1 MKVKIYLSL
10 VFFVSFSI
18 NTFGLC
24 IPPAITSQPANTVVC
39 LGGNTSFSVSAT
51 GASLN
56 FQWQV
61 NQGAGF
67 VNLTNVIPYS
77 GVTTSTL
84 SITGVT
90 FVLSDYLYRCIV
102 SNGCAPNDTS
112 AAALLKVNTPPSISI
127 QPAND
132 SVCDGSNG
140 TFGVTTAGSGLTY
153 QWQVNTGSGFVNV
166 VGSTIY
172 SGDTTATLSI
182 TGASASMNN
191 YSFQCIINGTCA
203 PSVTTSSALLIIN
216 ALPAI
221 TLQPNIIDVCQGNTT
236 SISITTTGTS
246 LTYQWQ
252 VNSGSGFVDLTNTA
266 PYSGVTTSSLTITA
280 ATMALNGSIYHCIIS
295 GVCSPAVISNSY
307 PFSVHP
313 IYSNYIPV
321 TICQGDSTLFAGTYY
336 STPGLYPHLFST
348 VSGCDSL
355 EYLSLSVSSAY
366 YTTTTSV
373 ICNGDSV
380 LLGTS
385 FQSTAGVYT
394 YVLPTISGCDSTIE
408 NTLSV
413 KPSYHFNQSTTI
425 CQGDSALIFGNYE
438 SIDSLYTDNYTTFLG
453 CDSIYT
459 HQLNVVPPFA
469 ITLNANVCSGDSVII
484 AGTYESLSGTY
495 INNYVSSFG
504 CDSVVTTI
512 LMVQPNYSISRSI
525 SICSYDSVLLSGSFQ
540 TIAGIYIDSL
550 FSTYGCDSIVTTSL
564 SVNAAPI
571 VVFDQTVSICDTAS
585 AFILTGGT
593 PLGGTYSGIGVSAG
607 IFSPSVAGLGTHT
620 ITYSYTDLAGCSDSD
635 TSTIT
640 VTVCLGVN
648 ELNSDSYFSVY
659 PNPFQD
665 HIVIISNTNENLE
678 LQITNVLGESVLFQK
693 INKGKTEINLAD
705 LSTGIYFIQSTTA
718 GITRVQK
725 LIKN

>member
-1 MKVKIYLSL
+1 MKIKIFTSL
-10 VFFVSFSI
+10 LFLTLFSTKI
-18 NTFGLC
+18 FSLC
-24 IPPAITSQPANTVVC
+24 FPPSITSQPTNTVVC
-39 LGGNTSFSVSAT
+39 LGGNTSFAVSAT

-61 NQGAGF
+61 DQGAGF

-84 SITGVT
+84 SITGIT

-102 SNGCAPNDTS
+102 SNGCAPDDTS
-112 AAALLKVNTPPSISI
+112 SAALLKVNTPPSISI

-132 SVCDGSNG
+132 SVCIGSNG
-140 TFGVTTAGSGLTY
+140 SFGVTTSGSGLSY
-153 QWQVNTGSGFVNV
+153 QWQVNTGSGFANV
-166 VGSTIY
+166 IGSSIY
-172 SGDTTATLSI
+172 SGDTTATLII
-182 TGASASMNN
+182 TGALASMNN
-191 YSFQCIINGTCA
+191 YAYQCIINGTCA
-203 PSVTTSSALLIIN
+203 PSVTSSSALLIIN

-221 TLQPNIIDVCQGNTT
+221 TLQPNIIDVCEGNAT
-236 SISITTTGTS
+236 SISITTSGTS

-252 VNSGSGFVDLTNTA
+252 VNSGSGFVDLANTT
-266 PYSGVTTSSLTITA
+266 PYSGVTTSSLTITG
-280 ATMALNGSIYHCIIS
+280 ATMGLNGFVYNCFVS
-295 GVCSPAVISNSY
+295 GVCSPAVISNSF
-307 PFSVHP
+307 PLSVHP

-321 TICQGDSTLFAGTYY
+321 TICQGDSALFAGTYY
-336 STPGLYPHLFST
+336 LTPGLFSHLYTTAF
-348 VSGCDSL
+348 GCDSL
-355 EYLSLSVSSAY
+355 EYLSLTVSSAY
-366 YTTTTSV
+366 YTTTTSS
-373 ICNGDSV
+373 ICDGDSV
-380 LLGTS
+380 LLGSS

-425 CQGDSALIFGNYE
+425 CQGDSALVFGNYE
-438 SIDSLYTDNYTTFLG
+438 TIDSLYSDAYTTILG

-459 HQLNVVPPFA
+459 HQLIVKPLYA

-484 AGTYESLSGTY
+484 GGSYESLSGTY

-504 CDSVVTTI
+504 CDSVVTTV
-512 LMVQPNYSISRSI
+512 LLVQPNYSISRSI
-525 SICSYDSVLLSGSFQ
+525 SICSYDSVLLSGAFQ

-564 SVNAAPI
+564 SVNTAPI
-571 VVFDQTVSICDTAS
+571 VVFDQTVSVCDTTA
-585 AFILTGGT
+585 AFAITGGT
-593 PLGGTYSGIGVSAG
+593 PLGGTYSGVGVSAG
-607 IFSPSVAGLGTHT
+607 IFSPGVAGLGTHT
-620 ITYSYTDLAGCSDSD
+620 ITYDYTDLAGCSDSD

-648 ELNSDSYFSVY
+648 EMFSDLSFSVF

-665 HIVIISNTNENLE
+665 HVFIVSNNTKNFE
-678 LQITNVLGESVLFQK
+678 LQITNVLGETVFSQK

-705 LSTGIYFIQSTTA
+705 LTSGIYFIQSKEA
-718 GITRVQK
+718 GKTSAKK